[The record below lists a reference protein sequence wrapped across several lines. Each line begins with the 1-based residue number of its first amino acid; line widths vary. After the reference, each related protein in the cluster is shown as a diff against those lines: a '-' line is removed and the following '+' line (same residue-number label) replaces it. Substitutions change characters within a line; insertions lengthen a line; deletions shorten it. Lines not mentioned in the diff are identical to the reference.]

1 METFSWLDWNR
12 RATRILPA
20 AALTVVLVMLGV
32 TASQAAL
39 PDDDKP
45 SKEEPKKAPPVKL
58 GLSIHD
64 PRAFPGYNLMAPLAS
79 SRTYL
84 FDLQG
89 RVVRTW
95 ESDCSPLYPYLLD
108 NGHVLRGGSIG
119 VEAQV
124 FGPGPGVGGRIQEF
138 TWEGDLV
145 WDFHFFNA
153 KQLPHHDLTPLPN
166 GHVMMIVWDRK
177 TPKEMLAAGRRPE
190 LTGDSHLL
198 ADSLLEIK
206 PTGRTTGEVV
216 WEWHLWDHLV
226 QDFDKTKANYGNVAE
241 HPELVDIN
249 YGEDAFAPI
258 AASKDGADKLKSVG
272 YIGANTAAGRSARGK
287 PDWTHCNAVAY
298 NPDLDQ
304 LMVSSPHF
312 SEFWIIDHST
322 TTAEAASHQGGRS
335 GKGGDLLYRW
345 GNPRA
350 YHAGKKEDQ
359 KLFAQHN
366 PHWIPNGL
374 PGAGH
379 VLVFN
384 NGNGRTDGNYSSVD
398 ELVLPV
404 DSQGHYTHKPG
415 TVYGPEQPVWSY
427 TAAKKTDFYSF
438 FISGAQR
445 LPNGDTLICSGA
457 NGTIFE
463 VTPEKEVVWK
473 YVNPIK
479 GGMPSPGGFA
489 RLPQPGQVM
498 TPIVRDL
505 LALSPEQRKQLDEIQ
520 NEVDRHLGKLLTA
533 DQKRLL
539 REPPQTPSSAGSPT
553 SFQTGQILATAEQ
566 NRLKLSD
573 EQKKELATLQKEVDG
588 KLEKILT
595 EEQRKQSKSGFA
607 FGGPPPGGPG
617 AGGPPQPGQL
627 LASFVRD
634 ALNLTDE
641 QKKQVDAFQKE
652 ADGKLDQ
659 LLTDEQKKQLKNPEN
674 AGSIPQ
680 LGQLMSVTLQARL
693 KLTAD
698 QKKTIQA
705 LQKEADALLG
715 KLFTDEQKKQ
725 FKEMQANVDRGGP
738 GRARRWPGRPTGK
751 PRCSAQL
758 RTARRQ
764 CSLSRLPFRSE
775 PSRLGRQRPDP
786 RKTIEEMEK
795 KDPDK
800 KEVQTKARKPT
811 TPRRRIPGRSKRC
824 ARSVGCC
831 SSRFSWCWLLRA
843 RPRLTSDRVQG
854 LPWLGRFWRC
864 SWPFVRPYC
873 CCSPGRSA
881 CCGASCF
888 GEEPRL
894 AAASNGW

>member
-1 METFSWLDWNR
+1 VETFSWLDSNR
-12 RATRILPA
+12 RATRITLA
-20 AALTVVLVMLGV
+20 AALSVALVMLGV
-32 TASQAAL
+32 PASQGA
-39 PDDDKP
+39 PQDNDKP
-45 SKEEPKKAPPVKL
+45 AKEETKKAPPVKL

-64 PRAFPGYNLMAPLAS
+64 PRAFPGYNLMAPLTS

-84 FDLQG
+84 FDMQG

-95 ESDCSPLYPYLLD
+95 ESDCSPALCAYLLD

-153 KQLPHHDLTPLPN
+153 KQLHHHDFTPLPN
-166 GHVMMIVWDRK
+166 GHVMMIIWDRQ

-206 PTGRTTGEVV
+206 PTGKTTGEVI

-241 HPELVDIN
+241 HPELVNIN
-249 YGEDAFAPI
+249 YGEDALAPI
-258 AASKDGADKLKSVG
+258 AATKDGADKLKSVG
-272 YIGANTAAGRSARGK
+272 YIGANTAARNSARAN

-304 LMVSSPHF
+304 LMISSPHF

-350 YHAGKKEDQ
+350 YRAGTKADQ

-366 PHWIPNGL
+366 AHWIPNGL

-384 NGNGRTDGNYSSVD
+384 NGSGRTDGNYSSVD
-398 ELVLPV
+398 EVVLPV
-404 DSQGHYTHKPG
+404 DSQGHYTYKTG
-415 TVYGPEQPVWSY
+415 TAYGPEQALWSY
-427 TAAKKTDFYSF
+427 TAPKKTDFYSF

-445 LPNGDTLICSGA
+445 LPNGNTLICSGA

-473 YVNPIK
+473 YVNPGK
-479 GGMPSPGGFA
+479 GGMPPPGGFA
-489 RLPQPGQVM
+489 RPPQPGQIM
-498 TPIVRDL
+498 TAIVRDL
-505 LALSPEQRKQLDEIQ
+505 LAISPEQRKQLDEIQ
-520 NEVDRHLGKLLTA
+520 NEVDRQLGKLFTA

-539 REPPQTPSSAGSPT
+539 QEPPQTPSFAGPGT
-553 SFQTGQILATAEQ
+553 SFQAGQILPTAEQ

-573 EQKKELATLQKEVDG
+573 EQKKELAALQKDVDG

-607 FGGPPPGGPG
+607 FGGPPPRGAGP
-617 AGGPPQPGQL
+617 GGPPQPGQL
-627 LASFVRD
+627 LPSSVRD
-634 ALNLTDE
+634 ALSLTEE

-652 ADGKLDQ
+652 TDGKLHQ
-659 LLTDEQKKQLKNPEN
+659 LLTEEQTKQFKDPQD
-674 AGSIPQ
+674 AGSLLQP
-680 LGQLMSVTLQARL
+680 GQLMSVTLQARL

-705 LQKEADALLG
+705 IQKEADALLG
-715 KLFTDEQKKQ
+715 KLFTEEQKKQ
-725 FKEMQANVDRGGP
+725 FKELQANIGRGGTGSP
-738 GRARRWPGRPTGK
+738 GRGPGSPGALPNVPPGGSAVFRVYRYAANHPGLAGK
-751 PRCSAQL
+751 EL
-758 RTARRQ
+758 T
-764 CSLSRLPFRSE
+764 
-775 PSRLGRQRPDP
+775 P

-795 KDPDK
+795 NELEK
-800 KEVQTKARKPT
+800 KAVHTKAPVGG
-811 TPRRRIPGRSKRC
+811 TP
-824 ARSVGCC
+824 
-831 SSRFSWCWLLRA
+831 
-843 RPRLTSDRVQG
+843 
-854 LPWLGRFWRC
+854 
-864 SWPFVRPYC
+864 
-873 CCSPGRSA
+873 
-881 CCGASCF
+881 
-888 GEEPRL
+888 
-894 AAASNGW
+894 